1 MADEERSSDNDQTPN
16 GEDEGDIKDDQKPQ
30 EGRPDVKTQLDEL
43 RPLLDAR
50 LQENGTWWIQ
60 TRA

>member
-50 LQENGTWWIQ
+50 LQENGTW
-60 TRA
+60 

>member
-16 GEDEGDIKDDQKPQ
+16 GDDKGDIKDDQKPQ
-30 EGRPDVKTQLDEL
+30 EGSPSPDVKTQLDEV

-50 LQENGTWWIQ
+50 LQENDTW
-60 TRA
+60 